1 MPPHEKPLARDMIRE
16 RIPSIRKEAKIGSD
30 TVVITPRVNGLETG
44 LFHDDVTGSLS
55 EETAPL
61 IDG

>member
-16 RIPSIRKEAKIGSD
+16 RISSIRRDAKIGTD

-44 LFHDDVTGSLS
+44 LFHDDVDGSLN
-55 EETAPL
+55 
-61 IDG
+61 